1 MRRATPRC
9 TQARHGLSIRYN
21 EDLDP
26 NEGPGFGCF
35 VTQAILFA
43 IILLLIPVGLFTFG
57 WPMWVLVALL
67 VVAMI
72 LLFFVSMTSVFL
84 LRVFFA
90 DRRRGRGRQTG
101 VAKAPTRVISTDE
114 EEPMT
119 DGRSSDA
126 ADGDVFQR
134 AQGPRRALQ
143 ARHAPRVPDRGGF
156 PKEMRTSSASTASAS
171 SAGST

>member
-1 MRRATPRC
+1 M
-9 TQARHGLSIRYN
+9 SIRYN

-43 IILLLIPVGLFTFG
+43 VILLLIPVGLFTFN
-57 WPMWVLVALL
+57 WPVWVLVAMLL
-67 VVAMI
+67 VALV

-101 VAKAPTRVISTDE
+101 VAKESRVISTDE
-114 EEPMT
+114 A
-119 DGRSSDA
+119 SSD
-126 ADGDVFQR
+126 
-134 AQGPRRALQ
+134 
-143 ARHAPRVPDRGGF
+143 
-156 PKEMRTSSASTASAS
+156 E
-171 SAGST
+171 

>member
-1 MRRATPRC
+1 M
-9 TQARHGLSIRYN
+9 SIRYN

-43 IILLLIPVGLFTFG
+43 AILLLIPVGLFTFN
-57 WPMWVLVALL
+57 WPVPVLIGLL

-101 VAKAPTRVISTDE
+101 VAKQQTRVITTDE
-114 EEPMT
+114 DP
-119 DGRSSDA
+119 SD
-126 ADGDVFQR
+126 
-134 AQGPRRALQ
+134 
-143 ARHAPRVPDRGGF
+143 
-156 PKEMRTSSASTASAS
+156 E
-171 SAGST
+171 

>member
-1 MRRATPRC
+1 
-9 TQARHGLSIRYN
+9 LSIRYN

-43 IILLLIPVGLFTFG
+43 VILLLIPIGLFTFG
-57 WPMWVLVALL
+57 WPVWALVALL

-90 DRRRGRGRQTG
+90 DRRR
-101 VAKAPTRVISTDE
+101 
-114 EEPMT
+114 
-119 DGRSSDA
+119 
-126 ADGDVFQR
+126 
-134 AQGPRRALQ
+134 
-143 ARHAPRVPDRGGF
+143 
-156 PKEMRTSSASTASAS
+156 RTLAS
-171 SAGST
+171 SAPPTRARPMTEHRRGDGPVGQGSVTCH